1 MDQQSAPVA
10 TAGKLI
16 TTKDAARLLRK
27 HVKTLEKWRSEG
39 KGPRYYQPEG
49 EGGSVWYDEHEVN
62 AYVRGGAA

>member
-16 TTKDAARLLRK
+16 STKEAAGLLGK
-27 HVKTLEKWRSEG
+27 HVKTLEKWRSED

-49 EGGSVWYDEHEVN
+49 DGGSVWYLEHEVI

>member
-16 TTKDAARLLRK
+16 DTKRAAEILGK

-49 EGGSVWYDEHEVN
+49 EGGSVWYLEHEVI